1 MPKIEIPPQ
10 ITATRLTQA
19 LLEEQNE
26 ELVALVSKINEN
38 YEYWD
43 TVKYK
48 SLPKNCIAEK
58 LWAYVKASR
67 LKQQISVWP
76 KYGITLSI
84 TNQMQRHCHE
94 FDMNFGTAK
103 MDNNALPPDAKE
115 HFLVSSL
122 MEEAI
127 SSSQMEGAN
136 TTRRVAKDMLRKQ
149 TKPNDKSQQMIASNM
164 CTN

>member
-48 SLPKNCIAEK
+48 SLPKNCSAEK

-84 TNQMQRHCHE
+84 TNQMQR
-94 FDMNFGTAK
+94 
-103 MDNNALPPDAKE
+103 
-115 HFLVSSL
+115 
-122 MEEAI
+122 AI
-127 SSSQMEGAN
+127 TSF
-136 TTRRVAKDMLRKQ
+136 
-149 TKPNDKSQQMIASNM
+149 
-164 CTN
+164 